1 MKSFAHDFLTLYTQP
16 ITDTKSACIIHHNNV
31 YKLVW
36 DVLVL
41 KILLVI
47 SIIVPY
53 RLAFSDQDPIG
64 WLLFYIIT
72 DVIFLVDI
80 ILTFLT
86 SLYEP
91 DTGLEIVDKRFI
103 ARRYLKGWFWV
114 DSIAILPLDFIM
126 MSA

>member
-1 MKSFAHDFLTLYTQP
+1 MLL
-16 ITDTKSACIIHHNNV
+16 
-31 YKLVW
+31 
-36 DVLVL
+36 
-41 KILLVI
+41 ILLVI

-53 RLAFSDQDPIG
+53 RLAFSNQDPIG

-72 DVIFLVDI
+72 DTFFLVDI

-91 DTGLEIVDKRFI
+91 DTGIEIVDKRFI
-103 ARRYLKGWFWV
+103 ARRYLKGWFWI
-114 DSIAILPLDFIM
+114 DFIAILPLDMIM